1 MINRLL
7 LSGVCAFA
15 VALSSPADAATLGG
29 TSDSDAQGSS
39 DTTSA
44 PAAGSP
50 APAKRWSDT
59 IKVSGHVEA
68 GVMLNSADPPDHINF
83 GHLFTDKEGKFLLN
97 QAILTVER
105 PIDSASPNVDV
116 GFKLQGM
123 YGSDARYTHFLG
135 EFDDIIKHRNQLDVV
150 EAYVNAH
157 LPILTAGGVDIKAG
171 QFVTLEGAEVIY
183 APGNFFYS
191 HTYIFN
197 FGIPFKH
204 TGILTTTHVSK
215 TLDIYAGITSGV
227 NTTLWKGDNNGS
239 PSFHGGLGLNLMGGK
254 LTIYATTSIG
264 PEIPRGTPGVR
275 PNKDLRY
282 LNDVTAIW
290 KINDTLTSTTDI
302 NYIRDDGF
310 DADGYGIAQYFTYAL
325 NDHFGIGVRGEIWR
339 DDDGFFVAAFPGN
352 LDFIHAEKGKPA
364 TVIGGGKT
372 TYGAITFGVNFK
384 ETLPKTGVSLLVRPE
399 IRYDWSL
406 NDTTPFAAGTRGH
419 QLTAA
424 ADVILSF

>member
-1 MINRLL
+1 MGA
-7 LSGVCAFA
+7 GV
-15 VALSSPADAATLGG
+15 
-29 TSDSDAQGSS
+29 
-39 DTTSA
+39 
-44 PAAGSP
+44 GSP
-50 APAKRWSDT
+50 AFAQATEGDVHSAAPVGWSDT

-68 GVMLNSADPPDHINF
+68 GVILNTANPPDGLNF
-83 GHLFTDKEGKFLLN
+83 GHLFTDEHGKPLLN

-105 PIDSASPNVDV
+105 PINTSSQAVDV

-135 EFDDIIKHRNQLDVV
+135 ELDDVTNDRNQFDIV

-171 QFVTLEGAEVIY
+171 QFVTLEGAEVIH
-183 APGNFFYS
+183 APSNFFYS

-204 TGILTTTHVSK
+204 TGVLTTTHVTK

-239 PSFHGGLGLNLMGGK
+239 PSFHGGLGLNLLDGG

-282 LNDVTAIW
+282 LNDITIIW
-290 KINDTLTSTTDI
+290 KITDQLTSTTDL

-310 DADGYGIAQYFTYAL
+310 DADGGGVAQYFTYAL
-325 NDHFGIGVRGEIWR
+325 NDHLGIGVRGEVWR

-352 LDFIHAEKGKPA
+352 RDFVNVQKGRPA
-364 TVIGGGKT
+364 PNVYGGGKT
-372 TYGAITFGVNFK
+372 TYGAV
-384 ETLPKTGVSLLVRPE
+384 TLGLNLKPQMQNLPGRLLVRPE
-399 IRYDWSL
+399 IRYDRSL
-406 NDTTPFAAGTRGH
+406 NGTTPFGAGTRGH

-424 ADVILSF
+424 IDAILMF